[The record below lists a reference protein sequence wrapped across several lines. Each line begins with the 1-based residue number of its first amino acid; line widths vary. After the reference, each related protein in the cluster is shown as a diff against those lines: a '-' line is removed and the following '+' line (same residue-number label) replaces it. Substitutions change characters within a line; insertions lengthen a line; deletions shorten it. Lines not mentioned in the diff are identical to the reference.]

1 MSVHSC
7 QKKLNTSK
15 KDNAITVDTISNV
28 LEVESEQ
35 NYVSTFSLPDVEKIE
50 IISYPDRQWWDT
62 IATSRSGYVTVSESV
77 VDGKLMVKASGI
89 KDRVVL
95 DEDSKILLYKTLDSH
110 NCPEILGETLCFN
123 PRHNILFYNSKG
135 KIISYIEI
143 CFQCSKIRVS
153 ENLENK
159 VCENRVDELK
169 TFFKEA
175 GIKYF
180 GEEE

>member
-7 QKKLNTSK
+7 QKKLNISK
-15 KDNAITVDTISNV
+15 KDNATTVDTISNV
-28 LEVESEQ
+28 LEVESEP

-62 IATSRSGYVTVSESV
+62 IATSRPGYVTVSESV
-77 VDGKLMVKASGI
+77 VDGKLMVKAWGI

-153 ENLENK
+153 ESLENK

-169 TFFKEA
+169 TFFKEV
-175 GIKYF
+175 GVKYF
-180 GEEE
+180 GVD